1 MMASHRRTTV
11 RPANMSPVPLKKQS
25 IAGTSILKIR
35 GENEEVA
42 VEPMIDIVV
51 EVQGSLT
58 EVTIMWG
65 TRWVL
70 WSFVMAAL
78 RVEKEVILISER
90 SLMVWLL
97 GVVAGRIG
105 DGLTRLRIG
114 LVGSGRRLVT
124 CFYILEPRPR

>member
-1 MMASHRRTTV
+1 MMASRKRTTV
-11 RPANMSPVPLKKQS
+11 RAANMSPVPLKKQS

-35 GENEEVA
+35 GDKEEVA
-42 VEPMIDIVV
+42 VEPMMDILVDV
-51 EVQGSLT
+51 EGRQT

-65 TRWVL
+65 MRWVA

-78 RVEKEVILISER
+78 RVEREVILISER

-97 GVVAGRIG
+97 GVVVGRIG

-114 LVGSGRRLVT
+114 LVGSGRRLVRR
-124 CFYILEPRPR
+124 FYRLGPRPR